1 MRSAGDLL
9 TIRPYITAPSRVGTD
24 FTIMTLSTVGFGD
37 ISPSPTGDM
46 RTFVAFYA
54 LGSGIVFPL
63 LAKLFGDLL
72 TRYSEM
78 VCILYPNPYP
88 CLSFGLLSICSGSC
102 KSVCGSFY
110 PRNIC
115 N

>member
-1 MRSAGDLL
+1 MLVRSAGDLL

-88 CLSFGLLSICSGSC
+88 NS
-102 KSVCGSFY
+102 Y
-110 PRNIC
+110 PNPYPNPYPSPFPNPNPIT
-115 N
+115 